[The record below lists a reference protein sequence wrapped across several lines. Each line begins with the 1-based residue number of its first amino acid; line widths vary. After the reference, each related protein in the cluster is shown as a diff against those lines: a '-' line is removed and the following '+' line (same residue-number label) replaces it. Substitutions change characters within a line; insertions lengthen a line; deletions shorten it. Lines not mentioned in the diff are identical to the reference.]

1 MRPDSQKAIEISKL
15 SDLKETIHS
24 KGKLSVWIVDGQRF
38 EWEKGTHTVRLKSSI
53 GDELWTLPEATKTAA
68 KKLVFKEIV

>member
-1 MRPDSQKAIEISKL
+1 MRPASQKAIEISKL

-24 KGKLSVWIVDGQRF
+24 KGELSVWVVDGQRF
-38 EWEKGTHTVRLKSSI
+38 EWKKGSDTIRLKSSI
-53 GDELWTLPEATKTAA
+53 GDELWTLPEPTKTAA